1 MIRRVKGMLYLK
13 GFLKVLVLYCMYS
26 VPRLLQI
33 LQTLAEKINFKP
45 KLYQSPNAE
54 LHKWGQKQ
62 SNGSFS
68 GLLGE
73 MVHGAGDVAL
83 GNLQYTPFHQELVD
97 LSIPYTSQCWTF
109 LTPEALTDNSWKT
122 LILPFK

>member
-1 MIRRVKGMLYLK
+1 M
-13 GFLKVLVLYCMYS
+13 
-26 VPRLLQI
+26 
-33 LQTLAEKINFKP
+33 NFIP
-45 KLYQSPNAE
+45 KLYQPANAE

-62 SNGSFS
+62 PNGSFS

-73 MVHGAGDVAL
+73 MVNGHADMAL
-83 GNLQYTPFHQELVD
+83 GNLQYNPYHLELTD

-109 LTPEALTDNSWKT
+109 VTPEALTDNSWKT